1 MGGAQPVFTRRRLRF
16 TTCGAVDDGKSTLIG
31 RLLYDTGSIFDDQ
44 IEEIRRA
51 TTSSD
56 GLDFAFVVDGL
67 KAEREQGITI
77 DVAYRYFQTE
87 RRAFL
92 IADAPGHEQYTRNQA
107 AAASQSDVAVL
118 VVSAVD
124 GIRAQTRRHL
134 TIAALFGIR
143 TVVVAVS
150 KMDAVGFAAERFAV
164 VETEVSALAANLGV
178 VLAGVVPV
186 AARAGDNVVT
196 PSSRMPWYRG
206 ETLLALL
213 EGADADRDPPDVT
226 RLPVQT
232 TGRLAGGG
240 RVSLGPLVSGQLTVG
255 DALCIDPSRPARIT
269 RLWQAGVE
277 VRTATTGDA
286 VAVELAPELDVGRG
300 AILMPPAQFV
310 QRSLQVR
317 ARLVWLDTAPL
328 VAGRDYDCHIAT
340 QKVVAGV
347 SRIEGIVDLDTA
359 QTIPGAR
366 QVGFNE
372 IADTLLSFTQ
382 AVTVCPADEEPALG
396 RFVLVDRQS
405 RRTVAAGVVSSIER
419 RTGDVPWQAIA
430 VTPQARAQ
438 AKLQRPLVVWFT
450 GLSGAGKSTICDML
464 DRRLTALGRH
474 TMVLD
479 GDNLRH
485 GLNADLG
492 FTPADRVENMRRVAH
507 VAALMADAGLIV
519 LVSLISPYRAERQR
533 AREVIGADRFVEVFV
548 DAPIEVCMARDPKGH
563 YARAA
568 AGSLSNFTGVSSNY
582 EPPETPDVHVDSD
595 RMQPEQ
601 AADLILER
609 VSGAATTPPTPE
621 R

>member
-1 MGGAQPVFTRRRLRF
+1 MTAPLPSSARKRLRF

-31 RLLYDTGSIFDDQ
+31 RLLYDSGSIYDDQ

-51 TTSSD
+51 TISTD

-77 DVAYRYFQTE
+77 DVAYRYFATAG
-87 RRAFL
+87 RAFL

-143 TVVVAVS
+143 AVIVAVN
-150 KMDAVGFAAERFAV
+150 KMDAVAFGEPRFDVLAAEI
-164 VETEVSALAANLGV
+164 TALARLLGV
-178 VLAGVVPV
+178 TVAGIVPA

-196 PSSRMPWYRG
+196 PSTAMPWYRG
-206 ETLLALL
+206 PTLLALL
-213 EGADADRDPPDVT
+213 ESCDVDREGPHEA

-232 TGRLAGGG
+232 TGRLSGGG
-240 RVSLGPLVSGQLTVG
+240 RVSLGTLASGTLAVG
-255 DALCIDPSRPARIT
+255 DTLCGDPTLPARVA
-269 RLWQAGVE
+269 RLWRAGVA
-277 VRTATTGDA
+277 VSAAAAGDA
-286 VAVELAPELDVGRG
+286 VAIELTPELDIGRG
-300 AILMPPAQFV
+300 SILMRPAEFLQPA
-310 QRSLQVR
+310 LQVR
-317 ARLVWLDTAPL
+317 ARLVWLDQAPL
-328 VAGRDYDCHIAT
+328 VAGRDYDCQIAT

-359 QTIPGAR
+359 LTVPGAE
-366 QVGFNE
+366 QVAFNE
-372 IADTLLSFTQ
+372 IADTLLSFAQPATVATQ
-382 AVTVCPADEEPALG
+382 EPALG
-396 RFVLVDRQS
+396 RFILVDRQS
-405 RRTVAAGVVSSIER
+405 RRTVAAGTVTTVVR
-419 RTGDVPWQAIA
+419 HTGDLPWQAIA
-430 VTPQARAQ
+430 VTPQARAR
-438 AKLQRPLVVWFT
+438 AKLQTPLVVWFT
-450 GLSGAGKSTICDML
+450 GLSGAGKSTICDLL
-464 DRRLTALGRH
+464 DRRLHALGRH
-474 TMVLD
+474 TTVLD

-492 FTPADRVENMRRVAH
+492 FSAADRVENMRRVAN

-533 AREVIGADRFVEVFV
+533 AREVIGAERFVEVFV

-568 AGSLSNFTGVSSNY
+568 AGSLANFTGVSSVY
-582 EPPETPDVHVDSD
+582 EPPEAPDVHVASD
-595 RMQPEQ
+595 RMQAEEAVQ
-601 AADLILER
+601 LILER
-609 VSGAATTPPTPE
+609 LDRERPTAG
-621 R
+621 